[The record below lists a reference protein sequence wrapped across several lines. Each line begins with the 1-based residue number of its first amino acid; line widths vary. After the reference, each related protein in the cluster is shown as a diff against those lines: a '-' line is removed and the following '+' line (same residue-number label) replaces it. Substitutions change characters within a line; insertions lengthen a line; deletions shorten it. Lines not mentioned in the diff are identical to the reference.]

1 MPAAVV
7 SHADWMKETAVT
19 MRIRS
24 SQLKE
29 LDAAI
34 KKFEELSTKEAFD
47 AIKLK
52 LTGWKNLKGAG
63 WKTNDRNK
71 SGMITKLDNQITAG
85 WKDFDQGTVE
95 AWRELAKLRKEF
107 LAALFKNARVN
118 LGGASKAKTAV
129 KEVVKAAS
137 PLGTVGHASYQ
148 LATKSIPTAASST
161 ASVLKAANA
170 ASIVATIESRIR
182 MGMASEASKV
192 FTQMGLSKLASLAS
206 FEAACE
212 AAFQQ
217 VVGRA
222 VHDLAVAI
230 APYVGIASA
239 AAKTAFYTYCV
250 ADSTVDLYRVSAAT
264 GVIETGDPLAAM
276 AAVSELVKRELATNT
291 LKLGASATELT
302 LKAVGGI
309 FDGGTVSTV
318 AAGLASSVVQAVWD
332 IRCAIRDVAEMTAA
346 NTFLANADE
355 LDNSIFVKAPLVG
368 AYFVC
373 CADDST
379 LLSLLLDKDNC
390 VPAGFGTPSFMN
402 KIENAKKE
410 HLNKVQTVANHLVNN
425 HRMRIVM
432 GDGIIP
438 KLGLANTRTSTQ
450 GDLSMRS
457 PNMTMQLKREARIV
471 WQELR
476 TSAEAL
482 ASKAKG
488 GSSSTR
494 PAAVDRSRIVGMGSG
509 TAS

>member
-1 MPAAVV
+1 MPATVV
-7 SHADWMKETAVT
+7 SHAEWMKETAVT

-85 WKDFDQGTVE
+85 WKDFDQGTIE

-107 LAALFKNARVN
+107 LGALFKNARVN
-118 LGGASKAKTAV
+118 LGGTSKAKTAV

-137 PLGTVGHASYQ
+137 PLGTVGHASYE

-182 MGMASEASKV
+182 AGMASEASKV

-206 FEAACE
+206 FEASCE

-250 ADSTVDLYRVSAAT
+250 ADSTADLYNVSAAT
-264 GVIETGDPLAAM
+264 GVIEAGDPLAAID
-276 AAVSELVKRELATNT
+276 AVSELIKRELATST
-291 LKLGASATELT
+291 LKLASSATELT

-346 NTFLANADE
+346 NTLLANAAA
-355 LDNSIFVKAPLVG
+355 LDNGIFVKAPLVG

-390 VPAGFGTPSFMN
+390 VPAGFGTPSFMT

-438 KLGLANTRTSTQ
+438 KLGLANTRTSSQ

-471 WQELR
+471 WKELQDSAR
-476 TSAEAL
+476 AVGHKVTSKIDAP
-482 ASKAKG
+482 AKP
-488 GSSSTR
+488 TT
-494 PAAVDRSRIVGMGSG
+494 VDRSRIVGMGSK
-509 TAS
+509 S